1 MRWVPGLL
9 PQGTASLLLMIW
21 LLIVLVLLLVAYS
34 SAPLLLVLVFVL
46 HEGQALLQG
55 WAVLGP
61 LPLLRGR
68 LSLLPPA
75 RHKLLLLLLHQRQPL
90 LQAGEALQP
99 VQVCDWLGLLRAPAA
114 CTGRLLPPCGVIKAK
129 LHVFR
134 VCPTSGRAPEAACW
148 VHSIPGSGGCC
159 RLPALLLP
167 VTITEVFL
175 LLAPGRPLL
184 LPARNIICLFATL
197 QCCLRC
203 CSICSLE

>member
-1 MRWVPGLL
+1 M
-9 PQGTASLLLMIW
+9 
-21 LLIVLVLLLVAYS
+21 
-34 SAPLLLVLVFVL
+34 FVL

-61 LPLLRGR
+61 LPLLRGLPSLR
-68 LSLLPPA
+68 GLPLLLPHV

-114 CTGRLLPPCGVIKAK
+114 CTGRLLPPCGVVKTQ

-134 VCPTSGRAPEAACW
+134 VRPTSSRAPEAACW
-148 VHSIPGSGGCC
+148 VQSAPSSPGCS

-167 VTITEVFL
+167 VTLTEVFL

-184 LPARNIICLFATL
+184 LPARN
-197 QCCLRC
+197 RV
-203 CSICSLE
+203 